1 MHRIDVAERRRAHD
15 DVVPGRLAAIEI
27 GNRLE
32 GEVRGHPGRI
42 LTAAERR
49 RALDDVRRQECRR
62 GENHGVADIVG
73 FPGANAERGLLAPY
87 RTHRLSRADESPD
100 ALEQPLDDPAV
111 ALRPGQRAFLVVV
124 A

>member
-15 DVVPGRLAAIEI
+15 DVVPRRFAAIEI

-49 RALDDVRRQECRR
+49 RALDEVRRQERRR

-73 FPGANAERGLLAPY
+73 VPGANAERGLVAPD
-87 RTHRLSRADESPD
+87 RAHRLSGADEAPD
-100 ALEQPLDDPAV
+100 TLEQPLHDPAV
-111 ALRPGQRAFLVVV
+111 ALRPGQRALLVVV